1 MDYVHLERTTGKA
14 IADAIVKSLHDMGF
28 DIENLRGQG
37 YDGASAMSSSI
48 QCVNGRI
55 REIAPLGLYSH
66 CKSHVLN
73 LSIASSCK
81 QMNIRN
87 MISFLNEEYLFF
99 ANSPKRQMFLG
110 KILDRTENASS
121 KRKLQGLC
129 KTRWPERHTCY
140 ETFHELYLSITVT
153 LDAILRPHE
162 YADLLDDEV
171 WSWDPDTRT
180 KAQGLYSALI
190 SFEFVMSFLVAK
202 SYLEP
207 IRPITVK
214 LQRSNIDSYE
224 AYEMID
230 ATIDR
235 LKGYRNDIDQEFQEW
250 FHAAT
255 TLVES
260 AGGVVSLPRVSGR
273 QQHRNN
279 SPAETPEAYYRRNVA
294 IPFLDH
300 LLKEMETRF
309 DQSSRT
315 CSVIFK
321 LIPKL
326 LLAVDDLQDLCDKLM
341 FWRTDLPSPMS
352 LLSELKYWK
361 SSHSKDLTVT
371 NLIECLRCCDSD
383 VFPNI
388 YELLC
393 LGCVAPVSSCEAERS
408 FSGLR
413 RIKTHLRNSMTVER
427 LAGLAL
433 MHIHH
438 SVEIELDVVLKMFID
453 LYNRRLFSGI
463 ILYD

>member
-1 MDYVHLERTTGKA
+1 MNNSFFVHSSSSTSETLRNEVIGADLQNDAGMESSVNISEVFVDYVHPERTTGKA

-37 YDGASAMSSSI
+37 YDGA
-48 QCVNGRI
+48 
-55 REIAPLGLYSH
+55 
-66 CKSHVLN
+66 
-73 LSIASSCK
+73 
-81 QMNIRN
+81 
-87 MISFLNEEYLFF
+87 
-99 ANSPKRQMFLG
+99 
-110 KILDRTENASS
+110 T
-121 KRKLQGLC
+121 
-129 KTRWPERHTCY
+129 
-140 ETFHELYLSITVT
+140 
-153 LDAILRPHE
+153 
-162 YADLLDDEV
+162 
-171 WSWDPDTRT
+171 
-180 KAQGLYSALI
+180 
-190 SFEFVMSFLVAK
+190 
-202 SYLEP
+202 
-207 IRPITVK
+207 
-214 LQRSNIDSYE
+214 
-224 AYEMID
+224 
-230 ATIDR
+230 
-235 LKGYRNDIDQEFQEW
+235 DQELQEQ

-260 AGGVVSLPRVSGR
+260 AGGVVSQPRVSGR

-361 SSHSKDLTVT
+361 NSHSKDLTVT
-371 NLIECLRCCDSD
+371 NLIEWLRCCDRD
-383 VFPNI
+383 VFPKI

-393 LGCVAPVSSCEAERS
+393 LGCVAPVSSCEAERL

-427 LAGLAL
+427 LAGWCQPT
-433 MHIHH
+433 I
-438 SVEIELDVVLKMFID
+438 SQVTT
-453 LYNRRLFSGI
+453 YNM
-463 ILYD
+463 

>member
-1 MDYVHLERTTGKA
+1 
-14 IADAIVKSLHDMGF
+14 
-28 DIENLRGQG
+28 
-37 YDGASAMSSSI
+37 
-48 QCVNGRI
+48 
-55 REIAPLGLYSH
+55 
-66 CKSHVLN
+66 
-73 LSIASSCK
+73 
-81 QMNIRN
+81 MNIRN
-87 MISFLNEEYLFF
+87 MISFLNEVYLFF
-99 ANSPKRQMFLG
+99 ANSSKKQMFLG

-129 KTRWPERHTCY
+129 KTRWAERHTCY

-180 KAQGLYSALI
+180 KAQGLYSALL

-202 SYLEP
+202 GCLEP

-260 AGGVVSLPRVSGR
+260 AGGVVSQPRVSGR

>member
-1 MDYVHLERTTGKA
+1 M
-14 IADAIVKSLHDMGF
+14 
-28 DIENLRGQG
+28 
-37 YDGASAMSSSI
+37 
-48 QCVNGRI
+48 
-55 REIAPLGLYSH
+55 
-66 CKSHVLN
+66 
-73 LSIASSCK
+73 
-81 QMNIRN
+81 
-87 MISFLNEEYLFF
+87 
-99 ANSPKRQMFLG
+99 
-110 KILDRTENASS
+110 
-121 KRKLQGLC
+121 
-129 KTRWPERHTCY
+129 
-140 ETFHELYLSITVT
+140 
-153 LDAILRPHE
+153 LRPHE
-162 YADLLDDEV
+162 YAELLDDEV

-180 KAQGLYSALI
+180 KAQGLYSALL

-202 SYLEP
+202 SCLEP
-207 IRPITVK
+207 MRPITVK
-214 LQRSNIDSYE
+214 LQRSNIDSYD

-230 ATIDR
+230 ATINR
-235 LKGYRNDIDQEFQEW
+235 LKGYRNDIDQEFHEW

-255 TLVES
+255 TLVAS
-260 AGGVVSLPRVSGR
+260 AGGVVSQPIVSRR

-279 SPAETPEAYYRRNVA
+279 STAETPEAYYRINVA

-361 SSHSKDLTVT
+361 SFHSKDLTVT
-371 NLIECLRCCDSD
+371 NLIECLRCCDRD

-413 RIKTHLRNSMTVER
+413 RIKNICAT
-427 LAGLAL
+427 A
-433 MHIHH
+433 
-438 SVEIELDVVLKMFID
+438 
-453 LYNRRLFSGI
+453 
-463 ILYD
+463 

>member
-1 MDYVHLERTTGKA
+1 
-14 IADAIVKSLHDMGF
+14 
-28 DIENLRGQG
+28 
-37 YDGASAMSSSI
+37 
-48 QCVNGRI
+48 
-55 REIAPLGLYSH
+55 
-66 CKSHVLN
+66 
-73 LSIASSCK
+73 
-81 QMNIRN
+81 
-87 MISFLNEEYLFF
+87 
-99 ANSPKRQMFLG
+99 MFLW

-121 KRKLQGLC
+121 KRKPQGLC
-129 KTRWPERHTCY
+129 KTRWAERHTCY

-153 LDAILRPHE
+153 LDAMLRPHE

-171 WSWDPDTRT
+171 HWSWDPDTRT
-180 KAQGLYSALI
+180 KAQGLYSALL
-190 SFEFVMSFLVAK
+190 SFESIMSFLVAK
-202 SYLEP
+202 SCLEP

-224 AYEMID
+224 AYAMID
-230 ATIDR
+230 AIIDR
-235 LKGYRNDIDQEFQEW
+235 LKSYRNDINQEFQEW

-260 AGGVVSLPRVSGR
+260 ADGVVSQPRVSGR

-279 SPAETPEAYYRRNVA
+279 SPAETPEGYYRKNVA

-309 DQSSRT
+309 DQISRT

-326 LLAVDDLQDLCDKLM
+326 LLAVDDLQDLCDKLV

-352 LLSELKYWK
+352 LISELKYWK
-361 SSHSKDLTVT
+361 SSHSKNLTVT
-371 NLIECLRCCDSD
+371 NLIECLRWYDRD

-388 YELLC
+388 YELLY
-393 LGCVAPVSSCEAERS
+393 LGCVAPVSSCKAERS
-408 FSGLR
+408 CSGLR

-438 SVEIELDVVLKMFID
+438 SVEI
-453 LYNRRLFSGI
+453 
-463 ILYD
+463 

>member
-1 MDYVHLERTTGKA
+1 
-14 IADAIVKSLHDMGF
+14 
-28 DIENLRGQG
+28 
-37 YDGASAMSSSI
+37 
-48 QCVNGRI
+48 
-55 REIAPLGLYSH
+55 
-66 CKSHVLN
+66 
-73 LSIASSCK
+73 
-81 QMNIRN
+81 
-87 MISFLNEEYLFF
+87 
-99 ANSPKRQMFLG
+99 
-110 KILDRTENASS
+110 
-121 KRKLQGLC
+121 
-129 KTRWPERHTCY
+129 
-140 ETFHELYLSITVT
+140 
-153 LDAILRPHE
+153 
-162 YADLLDDEV
+162 
-171 WSWDPDTRT
+171 
-180 KAQGLYSALI
+180 
-190 SFEFVMSFLVAK
+190 
-202 SYLEP
+202 
-207 IRPITVK
+207 
-214 LQRSNIDSYE
+214 
-224 AYEMID
+224 
-230 ATIDR
+230 
-235 LKGYRNDIDQEFQEW
+235 
-250 FHAAT
+250 
-255 TLVES
+255 
-260 AGGVVSLPRVSGR
+260 
-273 QQHRNN
+273 
-279 SPAETPEAYYRRNVA
+279 
-294 IPFLDH
+294 
-300 LLKEMETRF
+300 METRF
-309 DQSSRT
+309 DKSSRT

-326 LLAVDDLQDLCDKLM
+326 LLAVDDLQDLCDRLM